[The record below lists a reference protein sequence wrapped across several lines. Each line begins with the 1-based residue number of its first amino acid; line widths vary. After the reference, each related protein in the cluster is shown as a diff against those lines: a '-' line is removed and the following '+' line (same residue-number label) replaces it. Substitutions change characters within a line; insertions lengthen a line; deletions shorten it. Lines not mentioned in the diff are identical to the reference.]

1 MDAYGIPPYRTAG
14 VEEDGRVSEAL
25 NQLLTVDL
33 AMLEDHGLTP
43 IRRRSRRGAS
53 DKWAK
58 TLGARRRYEIRKR
71 CRQGRNG
78 KDRCAASLH
87 WGDDGNRCPI
97 ALAPWF

>member
-53 DKWAK
+53 GKGAK
-58 TLGARRRYEIRKR
+58 LLSARRRYEMRR
-71 CRQGRNG
+71 GCWQGKNG
-78 KDRCAASLH
+78 KDGCAASLH
-87 WGDDGNRCPI
+87 
-97 ALAPWF
+97 